1 MRITCS
7 WTASLRKLL
16 LRQLTDRGL
25 PVLEQI
31 MEMIWRYFVQGQRK
45 HIKGSVVVHTS
56 CGLPVKLVFARNWNK
71 RREQLTTL
79 IQTSRWM
86 RLKLYEF
93 TACVGVLNPILRAN

>member
-1 MRITCS
+1 M
-7 WTASLRKLL
+7 
-16 LRQLTDRGL
+16 
-25 PVLEQI
+25 LEQI
-31 MEMIWRYFVQGQRK
+31 KEMKWRYFVQGQRKTLSDVFQSLPISSTK

-86 RLKLYEF
+86 RLKLYKF
-93 TACVGVLNPILRAN
+93 TACVVVLSPILRAN